1 MSGNNKRVGTTPLQQ
16 QWPIVGLQQRPRG
29 TAGDSLNMSP
39 GRRIVFRGRRDGSII
54 IVMRFVIT
62 RIHRSVPPQVQ
73 TQKNFPPATEEDT
86 TCACGAVPED
96 TEHVLLHCPLTHD
109 QRL

>member
-1 MSGNNKRVGTTPLQQ
+1 MSSNNKSVGTMPLQQ
-16 QWPIVGLQQRPRG
+16 PWPIVGLQQRPRG
-29 TAGDSLNMSP
+29 TAGGSLNVSGLYFAGDAMGVSL
-39 GRRIVFRGRRDGSII
+39 
-54 IVMRFVIT
+54 MRLVIK

-86 TCACGAVPED
+86 ACACGAVPED